1 MRTDFRQR
9 GAPPD
14 RRRNGGLPDVE
25 WRRTR
30 HDRAMTTRRLL
41 ATAVLGLSLI
51 ATTPTLRVEAAA
63 RKPSGSKPV
72 FTPQRLAGKYRW
84 VKSTVKVTF
93 AKGNTS
99 GGDVPYG
106 TNDTAVFVV
115 KKVPGLPNANGTF
128 TMNVASV
135 GPSSGAW
142 YLRDNGTRLDLS
154 YDIAGDSTV
163 AYRRIDQLDA
173 RRLTMSADDKLI
185 VAAFNEN
192 GLNDDSNR
200 NKVVG
205 GSAYDEL
212 VRIP

>member
-1 MRTDFRQR
+1 
-9 GAPPD
+9 
-14 RRRNGGLPDVE
+14 
-25 WRRTR
+25 
-30 HDRAMTTRRLL
+30 MTTRRLL
-41 ATAVLGLSLI
+41 ATALLGLGLI
-51 ATTPTLRVEAAA
+51 TVTPTMQVEAAPK
-63 RKPSGSKPV
+63 KPSASKPV

-93 AKGNTS
+93 TKGNSS

-106 TNDTAVFVV
+106 PNDTAVFVV
-115 KKVPGLPNANGTF
+115 KKVPGLPNANGRF
-128 TMNVASV
+128 TTNVASV
-135 GPSSGAW
+135 GSSSGTW

-154 YDIAGDSTV
+154 YDTTDADTVV

-173 RRLTMSADDKLI
+173 KRLTMSADDKMI
-185 VAAFNEN
+185 VRAFNEN
-192 GLNDDSNR
+192 GLNDASNP

>member
-1 MRTDFRQR
+1 
-9 GAPPD
+9 
-14 RRRNGGLPDVE
+14 
-25 WRRTR
+25 
-30 HDRAMTTRRLL
+30 MTTRRLL
-41 ATAVLGLSLI
+41 ATALLGLSLL

-63 RKPSGSKPV
+63 KKPSASKPV

-93 AKGNTS
+93 AKGNSS

-106 TNDTAVFVV
+106 PNDTVTFVV
-115 KKVPGLPNANGTF
+115 KKLPGIPNANGTF
-128 TMNVASV
+128 TMNIASV
-135 GPSSGAW
+135 GPSSGIW
-142 YLRDNGTRLDLS
+142 YLRDSGTRLDLS
-154 YDIAGDSTV
+154 YDTPDTDADVTV
-163 AYRRIDQLDA
+163 AYRRVDQLDA
-173 RRLTMSADDKLI
+173 KRLTLSADDKLI

-192 GLNDDSNR
+192 GLNDASMS

>member
-1 MRTDFRQR
+1 MIS
-9 GAPPD
+9 
-14 RRRNGGLPDVE
+14 
-25 WRRTR
+25 
-30 HDRAMTTRRLL
+30 RRLL
-41 ATAVLGLSLI
+41 ATSLLGLSLI
-51 ATTPTLRVEAAA
+51 AVTPTAPVEAAA
-63 RKPSGSKPV
+63 AAAAKKPSAAKPV

-106 TNDTAVFVV
+106 PNDTAVFVV
-115 KKVPGLPNANGTF
+115 KKVPGLPNASGTF
-128 TMNVASV
+128 TMNVASI

-154 YDIAGDSTV
+154 YDSDGDSTV
-163 AYRRIDQLDA
+163 AYRRIDQLDGK
-173 RRLTMSADDKLI
+173 RLTMSADAALI
-185 VAAFNEN
+185 VKAFNEN

-212 VRIP
+212 IRIP

>member
-1 MRTDFRQR
+1 M
-9 GAPPD
+9 
-14 RRRNGGLPDVE
+14 N
-25 WRRTR
+25 
-30 HDRAMTTRRLL
+30 TRRLL
-41 ATAVLGLSLI
+41 ATALLGLSMI
-51 ATTPTLRVEAAA
+51 ATTPTLRAEAAA
-63 RKPSGSKPV
+63 KKPSAAKPV

-93 AKGNTS
+93 AKGNSS

-106 TNDTAVFVV
+106 PNDTATFVV
-115 KKVPGLPNANGTF
+115 KKVPRLPNANGTF

-135 GPSSGAW
+135 GPSSGTW
-142 YLRDNGTRLDLS
+142 FLRENGTRLDLL
-154 YDIAGDSTV
+154 YDTPATDGDVTV
-163 AYRRIDQLDA
+163 AFRRVDQLDA
-173 RRLTMSADDKLI
+173 KRLTMSADDKLI

-192 GLNDDSNR
+192 GLNDATMS